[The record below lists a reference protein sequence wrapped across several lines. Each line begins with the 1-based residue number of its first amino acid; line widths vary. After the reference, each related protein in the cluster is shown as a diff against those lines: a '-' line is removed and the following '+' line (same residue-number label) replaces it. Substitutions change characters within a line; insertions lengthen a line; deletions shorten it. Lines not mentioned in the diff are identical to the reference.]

1 VPSFEVT
8 STAEGAG
15 SQIVVSG
22 ELDAYRGAELQAV
35 LKDHLNAER
44 RPIAIDASAISFLDS
59 GGLRVLVDADEQ
71 LREEGGALE
80 LLDPSPQVLR
90 MLRYTNLL
98 ERFGLS

>member
-1 VPSFEVT
+1 MPSFEV
-8 STAEGAG
+8 SSSAEGAG
-15 SQIVVSG
+15 SRIVVRG

-35 LKDHLNAER
+35 LKDHLAAEL
-44 RPIAIDASAISFLDS
+44 RPIAIDASGISFLDS

-71 LREEGGALE
+71 LRDEGGALA

-98 ERFGLS
+98 DRFGLS